1 MQVPWWL
8 SHRCVII
15 LCSNSSPCLTTTS
28 LQPHFAAP
36 FPHPNAPFSLQGTTC
51 LSSSCL
57 LIVHFTKTSAFCI
70 NQFPYILNNT
80 TIHNWMLCIYREAL
94 LITSLNSFQFFIPLS
109 LVLVQDWSPD
119 DWSHWTKFLLSPE
132 NDLESMT
139 VVIIQVKNQNMKKNT
154 CHQKGWGQSLIT
166 FHKARIENAL
176 LCNNTCLW
184 IMVGS
189 LYPGFSYL
197 ISNYN

>member
-1 MQVPWWL
+1 MLLFPCREQPV
-8 SHRCVII
+8 SHHHVFSLFTLQKPQLFVSTNFLTFWII
-15 LCSNSSPCLTTTS
+15 LR
-28 LQPHFAAP
+28 
-36 FPHPNAPFSLQGTTC
+36 
-51 LSSSCL
+51 
-57 LIVHFTKTSAFCI
+57 FTI
-70 NQFPYILNNT
+70 GR
-80 TIHNWMLCIYREAL
+80 LCIYREAL
-94 LITSLNSFQFFIPLS
+94 LITSLNSSQFFIPLS

-132 NDLESMT
+132 NDLESVT
-139 VVIIQVKNQNMKKNT
+139 VAIIQAKKQNMKKQNT
-154 CHQKGWGQSLIT
+154 CHQKGWGQSLIM

-189 LYPGFSYL
+189 LHPGFSYL